1 MSDVEI
7 YYELIFVI
15 SSVLLG
21 SAITAAAYAYFCMPF
36 VENKKHAIAVG
47 AAYFIMIMIM
57 RELPIMF
64 SNFVAYGSSVLAGLI
79 TMCVLDK
86 KRILQKSFLAVIF
99 FTERWIVMAISNCF
113 DIWIEK
119 SAIIIL
125 GYQQSE
131 LTQLWFFALECIID
145 NLVCIPMFFG
155 IAWIIQKAYKYNTE
169 DMTIKEF
176 LLMILPSMSGLV
188 GYAML
193 KLYNQMYLNDTGRT
207 LVEVSNKFNAMSLF
221 YYFISICTIVVYIV
235 LFQNIKEKQEEMRQN
250 ELLSNQIEN
259 MKQHISEVEKLYR
272 DIRGIRHDMGN
283 HIMTLEALYASGE
296 HEAADEY
303 MEELKCKLT
312 DTNNEIRSGNPVTD
326 VILLERRREAEEK
339 KIEFICDFHYPNKGQ
354 LQINAFDIS
363 VILNNAL
370 DNAIKAAYSVQQ
382 SKGKAKITITT
393 YTKNSIYILKIENS
407 FEGSPNIHNSGQT
420 PLTNKQKD
428 QHGYGLRN
436 IKKVAQ
442 KYCGDIYID
451 YNESTFKLS
460 VMLVQ

>member
-1 MSDVEI
+1 MSDIEI
-7 YYELIFVI
+7 YYELTYVI

-21 SAITAAAYAYFCMPF
+21 SAITAAAYAYFCIPF

-47 AAYFIMIMIM
+47 VAYFTIMMLM
-57 RELPIMF
+57 RAIPIVF
-64 SNFVAYGSSVLAGLI
+64 SNFVAYGSGVLAGLV
-79 TMCVLDK
+79 TMCVLDR
-86 KRILQKSFLAVIF
+86 KRILQKSFLAIIF
-99 FTERWIVMAISNCF
+99 FTERWIVMAICNCF
-113 DIWIEK
+113 SIWIEK
-119 SAIIIL
+119 AAIVIL
-125 GYQQSE
+125 GYQQNQQ
-131 LTQLWFFALECIID
+131 TQFLVFAFECIVD

-176 LLMILPSMSGLV
+176 LLMILPAMSGLV
-188 GYAML
+188 GYTML
-193 KLYNQMYLNDTGRT
+193 KLYNQTYLNDTGHA
-207 LVEVSNKFNAMSLF
+207 LVEVSNKFNTMSLF
-221 YYFISICTIVVYIV
+221 YYIISICTIVVYIV

-250 ELLSNQIEN
+250 ELLNSQIEN

-283 HIMTLEALYASGE
+283 HIMTLEALYTSGE
-296 HEAADEY
+296 HAAADEY

-312 DTNNEIRSGNPVTD
+312 DTDNEIKSGNPVTD

-339 KIEFICDFHYPNKGQ
+339 NIEFICNFHYPNKAQ
-354 LQINAFDIS
+354 MQINAFDIS

-370 DNAIKAAYSVQQ
+370 DNAIKAAYNVQQ
-382 SKGKAKITITT
+382 SKGEAKIAITT
-393 YTKNSIYILKIENS
+393 YTKNNIYILKIENS
-407 FEGSPNIHNSGQT
+407 FEGSPNIDNSGHT
-420 PLTNKQKD
+420 PLKNNQKD
-428 QHGYGLRN
+428 RHGYGLRN

-451 YNESTFKLS
+451 YNENTFKLN

>member
-1 MSDVEI
+1 MSDLEI
-7 YYELIFVI
+7 YYKLTYEI

-21 SAITAAAYAYFCMPF
+21 SIITAAAYAYFCIPF

-47 AAYFIMIMIM
+47 TAYFAIIMIM
-57 RELPIMF
+57 RVVPVVF
-64 SNFVAYGSSVLAGLI
+64 SNFIAYGSSVLAGLI
-79 TMCVLDK
+79 IMCVLDK
-86 KRILQKSFLAVIF
+86 KRILQKSFLAIVF

-119 SAIIIL
+119 SAIVIL
-125 GYQQSE
+125 GHQQSE
-131 LTQLWFFALECIID
+131 IQQFLVFALECIID
-145 NLVCIPMFFG
+145 NLICIPMFFG
-155 IAWIIQKAYKYNTE
+155 IAWIIRKAYKYNTE
-169 DMTIKEF
+169 DMTVKEF
-176 LLMILPSMSGLV
+176 FLMTLPSMSGLI

-193 KLYNQMYLNDTGRT
+193 KLYNQTYLNDTGRA

-221 YYFISICTIVVYIV
+221 YYIISICTIVVYIV

-250 ELLSNQIEN
+250 ELLSSQIEN

-296 HEAADEY
+296 NKAADEY

-312 DTNNEIRSGNPVTD
+312 DTDNEIRSGNPVTD
-326 VILLERRREAEEK
+326 VILLERRREAQEK
-339 KIEFICDFHYPNKGQ
+339 KIEFICDFHYPNKAQ
-354 LQINAFDIS
+354 MQINAFDIS

-370 DNAIKAAYSVQQ
+370 DNAIKAAYNVQQ
-382 SKGKAKITITT
+382 SKGEAKITITT
-393 YTKNSIYILKIENS
+393 YTKNNIYILKIENS
-407 FEGSPNIHNSGQT
+407 FEGSPNTDNSGHIT
-420 PLTNKQKD
+420 LTHTQKD
-428 QHGYGLRN
+428 RHGYGLRN

-442 KYCGDIYID
+442 KYCGDIHVD
-451 YNESTFKLS
+451 YNENTFKLS